1 MVISADEDRP
11 VEIQGVPAQEGIEEA
26 DAVERLDE
34 DPDEQVNFTDSERL
48 EGDRESDAG
57 RG

>member
-1 MVISADEDRP
+1 MVFSADEDRP